1 MLTIALQS
9 PLPPHPQE
17 PRHYRDLTSPIMCV
31 FFSVELL
38 VVAVVVVRVPK
49 PAAAAAAAAAV
60 LVHTTTGPATAS
72 KQILYNK
79 TSGGSYHMGQHITF
93 LALPL
98 VSLSAPPLVIVPL
111 FAQNF
116 LLFSSQRG
124 RQSVENYQRV

>member
-49 PAAAAAAAAAV
+49 PAAAAV
-60 LVHTTTGPATAS
+60 LVHITTGPATAS

>member
-49 PAAAAAAAAAV
+49 PAAAAAAV